1 MKDRRGNWYL
11 LTGLIIG
18 LAAGVIFAWWLFPV
32 KYVDT
37 DPSSL
42 SEIDQDEYRRVI
54 ALAYQANHDIGR
66 ARERLRL
73 MKDDNDVQALA
84 AQAQRM
90 LGENYPPDEARA
102 LALLAADLGKPPEAI
117 STSTPPAVEPA
128 ATLPPAQQQTATATA
143 TAVILDPIRTPTPLP
158 PTLTPT
164 VTLTPEPTFTLRPTM
179 TEIPTLSAPFAL
191 KKKEEVCGANAQPGL
206 LQVEVLGADDQPMP
220 GVPIVITW
228 KDGEETFYTG
238 LAPEI
243 SPGYADFNAEPG
255 SSYTLRVMETGQE
268 VVVSGIREGCGLQL
282 TFSQNP

>member
-1 MKDRRGNWYL
+1 MNDGRGNWYL

-18 LAAGVIFAWWLFPV
+18 LAAGVIFSWWLFPV

-42 SEIDQDEYRRVI
+42 SETDKDEYRLVI

-66 ARERLRL
+66 ARERLSL
-73 MKDDNDVQALA
+73 INDDNDIQALA

-102 LALLAADLGKPPEAI
+102 LALLAADLGKPPEEIA
-117 STSTPPAVEPA
+117 TPTPHAVEPA
-128 ATLPPAQQQTATATA
+128 ATLTPAQQTATPTAAT
-143 TAVILDPIRTPTPLP
+143 VILDPIRTPTPPP

-179 TEIPTLSAPFAL
+179 TATPTLSAPFAL
-191 KKKEEVCGANAQPGL
+191 KEREEICGATAQPGL
-206 LQVEVLGADDQPMP
+206 LQVEVLGPDDQPVP
-220 GVPIVITW
+220 GVPIVIIW
-228 KDGEETFYTG
+228 KNGEETFFTG

-243 SPGYADFNAEPG
+243 SPGYADVHLEPG
-255 SSYTLRVMETGQE
+255 TSYTLRVMKTGQE
-268 VVVSGIREGCGLQL
+268 VVVSGIREGCGLRL